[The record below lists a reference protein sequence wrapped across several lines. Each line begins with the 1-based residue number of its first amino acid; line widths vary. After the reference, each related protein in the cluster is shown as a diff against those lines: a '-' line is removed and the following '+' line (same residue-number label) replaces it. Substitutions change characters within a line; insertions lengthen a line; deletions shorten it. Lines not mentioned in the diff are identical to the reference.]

1 MLNLNLD
8 EKACVLLQRIDK
20 LSVKKRMDV
29 LSLFDNFG
37 DIFTSYKEMKSEI
50 IRLSSTEFYDALDN
64 AIVSGAVEDELKKCE
79 RAGIVPVTYASDNY
93 PDNLANISSPPL
105 VLFCK
110 GRVEL
115 LNSELA
121 IGVVGSRKVSRYGLD
136 VAKKFGEDL
145 AQNGVTV
152 VSGMA
157 RGIDSASHNGALSAH
172 GNTIAVVATG
182 LDIVYPP
189 ENLSLFREL
198 TEKGLVVTEYVLGTP
213 AQPFRFPERNRIIN
227 GLSDGLLVVEAGE
240 KSGALITLD
249 HAIEEGRECFIVP
262 ANIDSRTA
270 KGSNAMLRSMPH
282 AITFE
287 VDDILNRFGIKAK
300 EKEEVSA
307 IQLDFNESKIVEFL
321 ETGERHFDE
330 ILEQVD
336 LSSSQLSSLLT
347 RLEISGV
354 IKNVGGN
361 FYSL

>member
-8 EKACVLLQRIDK
+8 EKACILLQCLDK
-20 LSVKKRMDV
+20 LSVKKRKDV
-29 LSLFDNFG
+29 LYLFNNFG
-37 DIFTSYKEMKSEI
+37 DIFTDYKDIKGEI
-50 IRLSSTEFYDALDN
+50 VSLTSIDFYDALEN
-64 AIVSGAVEDELKKCE
+64 AIESKVVDKELEKCE
-79 RAGIVPVTYASDNY
+79 SAGIIPVTYVSDNY
-93 PDNLANISSPPL
+93 PDNLANISNPPL

-157 RGIDSASHNGALSAH
+157 RGIDSMSHKGALSVH

-198 TEKGLVVTEYVLGTP
+198 TEKGLVVSEYVLGTP
-213 AQPFRFPERNRIIN
+213 AQTFRFPERNRIIN

-249 HAIEEGRECFIVP
+249 CAVEEGRECFIVP

-287 VDDILNRFGIKAK
+287 VDDILNRFGKKAK

-330 ILEQVD
+330 ILEKVD
-336 LSSSQLSSLLT
+336 LSASELSSLLT
-347 RLEISGV
+347 RMEISGI
-354 IKNVGGN
+354 IKDVGGN
-361 FYSL
+361 YYSL